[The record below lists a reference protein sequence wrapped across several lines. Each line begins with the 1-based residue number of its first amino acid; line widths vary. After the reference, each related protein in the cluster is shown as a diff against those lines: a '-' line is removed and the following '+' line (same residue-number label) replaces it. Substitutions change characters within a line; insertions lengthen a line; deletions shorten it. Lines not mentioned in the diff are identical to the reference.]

1 MSKRG
6 MNRLGKSR
14 FLSERKF
21 AHHHVLAAWQSL
33 AIFCLFL
40 FSHAC
45 SANALPIDYWC
56 GELPGMATASNKA
69 VASEPAPVNIQS
81 ISWQSAVDGSM
92 RLNPQ
97 YAHCW
102 IRLQQVPRAPQQLVI
117 SNGWANVDLF
127 DAEFHLIAKGERI
140 LEQSPES
147 ALNNQVSRSSP
158 DYAAGVLS
166 LNHMIFAVDPAWR
179 LPLYV
184 RIATRS
190 GGLIIPNGVQV
201 ESAEVAQL
209 MEQNRQQSNI
219 SLAVAVAVLLTAF
232 VCLAFG
238 ITLKDTAY
246 AWMSAY
252 LFLSVVIRVFNPF
265 EPLIFSLTAQF
276 DLARLVSR
284 LMYPIINAVWMLAYA
299 RIADFAHF
307 APRLN
312 RLAKWTAV
320 LFLLEIPLWLLDAPL
335 GQSINFSLI
344 LFLTYPVLFCGCWI
358 AWRGGNRSAGILLL
372 SNCMLFIFWAPYQL
386 FGLWPIPLFAKFIVS
401 ESLSSLFGVTSD
413 LVLPLLFCIALAL
426 RTLELKQAAVRLMSY
441 DALTGLANREM
452 IRRLGEAML
461 KQGQSLAVL
470 VLNIDRFRAINAT
483 LGPQIGDQLLVV
495 AGNRLSALSGVLS
508 GAQVGRL
515 HADQFCLLWPDINS
529 IPQLKQSIERDFAQP
544 IDEHGQLVDLSLSV
558 GIASTDDTDQSQK
571 DGKLDMAQLLRRA
584 ELALESARQQHQ
596 QWMHYHPDFER
607 ARRADLGL
615 LSELNRAVEQGELR
629 MFLQPKFNFASG
641 RVDSAEALVRWQHPQ
656 RGLVGPIEFVPFAEQ
671 TGRIVLITQWIFV
684 SAMRL
689 SADLRAQGSA
699 LQISVNV
706 SAVDLNKPGFVADL
720 QNLCAELGA
729 QASDIRIEVT
739 ESAAMHDPNA
749 ALQIMHA
756 LRDVGFSLSID
767 DFGTGYS
774 SLAYLQKMPV
784 AELKI
789 DRSFVRDVVAG
800 SDAAVLLESTIVM
813 AHRLG
818 LSVVAEGAETAIEW
832 NLLKDLQCDYVQ
844 GYYLAKP
851 MPVEEF
857 LRWRAA
863 PILLK

>member
-1 MSKRG
+1 M
-6 MNRLGKSR
+6 LGKLR
-14 FLSERKF
+14 HQT
-21 AHHHVLAAWQSL
+21 AQTVWQIL

-40 FSHAC
+40 FSHVC
-45 SANALPIDYWC
+45 NANALAIDYWC
-56 GELPGMATASNKA
+56 GEMPGLAKTSGLQTQVDVPNLSSIPWQTAA
-69 VASEPAPVNIQS
+69 
-81 ISWQSAVDGSM
+81 DGNM
-92 RLNPQ
+92 HLDAQ

-102 IRLQQVPRAPQQLVI
+102 IRLQQVPSAPRQLVI
-117 SNGWANVDLF
+117 SNAWANMDLL
-127 DAEFHLIAKGERI
+127 DAQFQLVAKGERI
-140 LEQSPES
+140 LDRLSKNAQTTKDMPH
-147 ALNNQVSRSSP
+147 
-158 DYAAGVLS
+158 YAAGALS
-166 LNHMIFAVDPAWR
+166 LNQMIFAIDPAWR

-184 RIATRS
+184 RISTRS
-190 GGLIIPNGVQV
+190 GGLIIPNAVQI
-201 ESAEVAQL
+201 ESTEIAQL
-209 MEQNRQQSNI
+209 IEQNRQKSNI

-238 ITLKDTAY
+238 ISLKDSAY

-265 EPLIFSLTAQF
+265 EPLIFSLTQQF
-276 DLARLVSR
+276 DVARLVSR
-284 LMYPIINAVWMLAYA
+284 LMYPVINAVWMLAYA

-307 APRLN
+307 SPRLN
-312 RLAKWTAV
+312 RFANWTAI
-320 LFLLEIPLWLLDAPL
+320 LFLLEIPLWLMDVPL
-335 GQSINFSLI
+335 GQTINFSLI
-344 LFLTYPVLFCGCWI
+344 LFLTYPVLFSGCWI

-386 FGLWPIPLFAKFIVS
+386 YGLWPIPLFSQFIVS

-413 LVLPLLFCIALAL
+413 LLLPLLFCIALAL

-452 IRRLGEAML
+452 IRRIGESML
-461 KQGQSLAVL
+461 KSGQRLAVL

-495 AGNRLSALSGVLS
+495 AGNRLCAIPS
-508 GAQVGRL
+508 AQVGRL
-515 HADQFCLLWPDINS
+515 HADQFCLLWSDIDS
-529 IPQLKQSIERDFAQP
+529 IAELRQRVERDFAQP
-544 IDEHGQLVDLSLSV
+544 VDEHGQSVDLSLSV
-558 GIASTDDTDQSQK
+558 GVATTDNAQAATS
-571 DGKLDMAQLLRRA
+571 LDMAQLLRRA

-596 QWMHYHPDFER
+596 QWMFYHPDFER

-629 MFLQPKFNFASG
+629 MYLQPKFNFASG

-671 TGRIVLITQWIFV
+671 TGRIVLITQWIFG

-689 SADLRAQGSA
+689 SAELRAQGSA
-699 LQISVNV
+699 LQISINV
-706 SAVDLNKPGFVADL
+706 SAVDLNKPGFVTDL
-720 QNLCAELGA
+720 QSLCAGAGA

-739 ESAAMHDPNA
+739 ESAAMHDPHA

-756 LRDVGFSLSID
+756 LCDAGFSLSID

-851 MPVEEF
+851 MPIEEF

-863 PILLK
+863 PISLT

>member
-1 MSKRG
+1 MLKRG
-6 MNRLGKSR
+6 MNKCGKLWR
-14 FLSERKF
+14 QYVQ
-21 AHHHVLAAWQSL
+21 AVWQCLAV
-33 AIFCLFL
+33 FCLFL
-40 FSHAC
+40 ISHVCHATVQ
-45 SANALPIDYWC
+45 PIDYWC
-56 GELPGMATASNKA
+56 GALPEAAVVSTQAAS
-69 VASEPAPVNIQS
+69 SDPSPVSLPLNT
-81 ISWQSAVDGSM
+81 WQTAVDGRM
-92 RLNPQ
+92 RLDPQ
-97 YAHCW
+97 HAHCW
-102 IRLQQVPRAPQQLVI
+102 IRLQRVPRAPEQLVI

-127 DAEFHLIAKGERI
+127 DAQFHLIAKGERI
-140 LEQSPES
+140 LEHP
-147 ALNNQVSRSSP
+147 LNLNLHNEASQVSRHF
-158 DYAAGVLS
+158 AVGVLS
-166 LNHMIFAVDPAWR
+166 LNQMIFAIDPAWR
-179 LPLYV
+179 LPLYI

-190 GGLIIPNGVQV
+190 GGLIIPDGVQV
-201 ESAEVAQL
+201 ESVEVAQL
-209 MEQNRQQSNI
+209 TEQNRRQSNI

-232 VCLAFG
+232 FCLAFG
-238 ITLKDTAY
+238 IALKDSAY
-246 AWMSAY
+246 AWMSGY

-265 EPLIFSLTAQF
+265 EPLIFSLTPQF

-312 RLAKWTAV
+312 HLAKWTAI
-320 LFLLEIPLWLLDAPL
+320 LFLLEIPLWLIDAPV

-344 LFLTYPVLFCGCWI
+344 LFLTYPVLFGGCWI

-386 FGLWPIPLFAKFIVS
+386 FGLWPLPLFSQFIVS

-413 LVLPLLFCIALAL
+413 LLLPLLFCIALAL

-441 DALTGLANREM
+441 DALTGLPNREM
-452 IRRLGEAML
+452 IRRLGESML
-461 KQGQSLAVL
+461 KHGQGLAVL

-483 LGPQIGDQLLVV
+483 LGPQIGDQLLMV
-495 AGNRLSALSGVLS
+495 AGNRLSVLSGAIT

-529 IPQLKQSIERDFAQP
+529 IAQLKHRIENDFAQP

-558 GIASTDDTDQSQK
+558 GIASTEEAQTEAK
-571 DGKLDMAQLLRRA
+571 IDMAQLLRRA
-584 ELALESARQQHQ
+584 ELALESGRQQHQ
-596 QWMHYHPDFER
+596 QWMLYHPDFER
-607 ARRADLGL
+607 VRRADLGL

-629 MFLQPKFNFASG
+629 MYLQPKFNFSSG
-641 RVDSAEALVRWQHPQ
+641 GVDSAEALVRWQHPQ
-656 RGLVGPIEFVPFAEQ
+656 RGLVAPIEFVPFAEQ
-671 TGRIVLITQWIFV
+671 TGRIVLITQWIFA

-689 SADLRAQGSA
+689 SAELRAQGLA

-706 SAVDLNKPGFVADL
+706 SAVDLNKPCFVADL
-720 QNLCAELGA
+720 QNLCAESGA
-729 QASDIRIEVT
+729 QARDIRIEVT

-756 LRDVGFSLSID
+756 LRDAGFSLSID

-800 SDAAVLLESTIVM
+800 SDAAVLLESTIMM

-818 LSVVAEGAETAIEW
+818 LSVVAEGAETALEW
-832 NLLKDLQCDYVQ
+832 NLLKDLHCDYVQ

-863 PILLK
+863 PILLT